1 MERKNFFQFV
11 LYILRNEKRE
21 DEEKEKKNFSL

>member
-21 DEEKEKKNFSL
+21 VEEKEKKNFSL

>member
-1 MERKNFFQFV
+1 MERKKFFQFV